1 MRKCP
6 DDSTLEGIASTR
18 KDQDIIEQ
26 ALFDLGRSTRNRMN
40 FSSTT
45 DKVICLRTN
54 IGNP

>member
-45 DKVICLRTN
+45 DSYA
-54 IGNP
+54 